1 MKPKV
6 LVTRRLF
13 DEVVVRLSEHF
24 EVDYHDDDDALS
36 AMELTARLADKNGVM
51 LVLTDKLDAQIL
63 AGAPHLKVAC
73 NVAVGYNNIDVP
85 ACTARGV
92 MATNTPGVLNDT
104 TADMVWALLMASA
117 RRVVAADKWTRDG
130 QWQAWRFL
138 DKWLGQDVHHAT
150 VGILGMG
157 RIGQAIAKRARGFD
171 MRVIYHNRTPQ
182 PDVKDATWVEKDVLF
197 AEADF
202 VVVMV
207 PYSPATHHLIG
218 TAELAQ
224 MKPTAHLINVAR
236 GGVVD
241 DVALIAALKNR
252 QISGAGL
259 DVFEGEPALNPNFF
273 ELDNV
278 TLTPHIGSSTRATR
292 MAMAMCAADNL
303 IAALSGQTPP
313 NLLNP
318 ETIKDSPVGADVT
331 PSRRAILLF
340 GHGAK
345 NPEWAAPFVAI
356 RGAILARDS
365 SALVESGF
373 LELMRPTFA
382 EAVDRLVAQGAGE
395 ITVVPIFMAAGSH
408 INKDLPLLAAA
419 AMDQHQGV
427 EIKLAPPVG
436 AETSV
441 LNAMADYAMTVKA
454 AG

>member
-1 MKPKV
+1 MKPKI

-13 DEVVVRLSEHF
+13 DEVAARLGEYF
-24 EVDYHDDDDALS
+24 AVDYHDDDDALS
-36 AMELTARLADKNGVM
+36 AEELTARLADKVGVM

-63 AGAPHLKVAC
+63 AGAPQLKVAC

-92 MATNTPGVLNDT
+92 MATNTPGVLNET

-150 VGILGMG
+150 LGILGMG
-157 RIGQAIAKRARGFD
+157 RIGQAIARRAQGFE

-182 PDVKDATWVEKDVLF
+182 TEAAGAAFVDKATLLRES
-197 AEADF
+197 DF
-202 VVVMV
+202 LVVMV

-218 TAELAQ
+218 AAELAQ
-224 MKPTAHLINVAR
+224 MKPNAHLVNVAR

-259 DVFEGEPALNPNFF
+259 DVFEGEPALNPGFF
-273 ELDNV
+273 ALDNV

-303 IAALSGQTPP
+303 IAALSGQRPP

-318 ETIKDSPVGADVT
+318 EV
-331 PSRRAILLF
+331 
-340 GHGAK
+340 
-345 NPEWAAPFVAI
+345 
-356 RGAILARDS
+356 
-365 SALVESGF
+365 
-373 LELMRPTFA
+373 
-382 EAVDRLVAQGAGE
+382 
-395 ITVVPIFMAAGSH
+395 
-408 INKDLPLLAAA
+408 LP
-419 AMDQHQGV
+419 
-427 EIKLAPPVG
+427 
-436 AETSV
+436 
-441 LNAMADYAMTVKA
+441 
-454 AG
+454 